1 MKPPLP
7 LIALMMLS
15 VASPAFAAPVA
26 MEDLVVR
33 ALSQSP
39 SLQAARA
46 TAAAQSEFEGVARSN
61 YMPQV
66 SLNAGLSQT
75 TSVSPAQL
83 SAQPFSLGSTGVSVR
98 QSLWTFGKR
107 SAATQQAEAQTEAAE
122 AQVDLRAVEVAY
134 GVRQAYLNWVQAAG
148 LEGQSIEL
156 VKVAETTL
164 REAQARVKAGVSAQL
179 DVTRAQATL
188 AQSKAAL
195 AAAKAAT
202 AQARRTL
209 TAAIGQTQL
218 VDGDPAFPAEPAIAK
233 KPIAE
238 LETLALQH
246 PTLKTF
252 EAQVEQAAASRRSAQ
267 ASGNPDLSLDASYGI
282 RARDFAGA
290 PNWSAGVTMNW
301 PLFAPAVNAQVRA
314 AEGQEASVK
323 ANLEARRLDVLR
335 DVDNAYLG
343 LEGAKERVPAAK
355 AALDAARANLA
366 QAQGRYRAG
375 VGSIIEVA
383 DAQSL
388 LATAHADW
396 VRAQTSYH
404 LAIADLQRAMGVT
417 GVNS

>member
-7 LIALMMLS
+7 LIAFLMLS
-15 VASPAFAAPVA
+15 VASPAVAAPVA
-26 MEDLVVR
+26 MQDLVVR
-33 ALSQSP
+33 ALEQSP
-39 SLQAARA
+39 SLQAAK
-46 TAAAQSEFEGVARSN
+46 AAASAQAEVEGVARSN
-61 YMPQV
+61 YLPQV

-83 SAQPFSLGSTGVSVR
+83 SPQPFSLGSTGVTLR

-122 AQVDLRAVEVAY
+122 AQVDLRAVEVAF

-148 LEGQSIEL
+148 LETQAAEQ

-164 REAQARVKAGVSAQL
+164 NEAQARVKAGVSAQL

-188 AQSKAAL
+188 AQARAAM
-195 AAAKAAT
+195 ATAKATT
-202 AQARRTL
+202 AQARRSL
-209 TAAIGQTQL
+209 SAAIGQTEL
-218 VDGDPAFPAEPAIAK
+218 VAGEPVFPAEP
-233 KPIAE
+233 
-238 LETLALQH
+238 TLASQPISDLSALALEH
-246 PTLKTF
+246 PTLKTGA
-252 EAQVEQAAASRRSAQ
+252 AQVEQAAASKRSAQ
-267 ASGNPDLSLDASYGI
+267 ASGNPDLSADASYGI

-290 PNWSAGVTMNW
+290 PNWSAGVSMNW
-301 PLFAPAVNAQVRA
+301 PLFSPAVNSQVRA
-314 AEGQEASVK
+314 AEGQVASVK
-323 ANLEARRLDVLR
+323 ANLESRRLEILR

-343 LEGAKERVPAAK
+343 LQGAKERVPAAK

-388 LATAHADW
+388 LATAHAEW

-417 GVNS
+417 GVSQ